1 MSYVHRASSVAAANY
16 GLTPLQLELLQ
27 ALADG
32 ETLTEYA
39 RRTGRKTSSVRTRA
53 NLARRNLG
61 ARNRTHAVAAAVRKG
76 LIW

>member
-1 MSYVHRASSVAAANY
+1 MTASDF

-39 RRTGRKTSSVRTRA
+39 RRTGRTRA
-53 NLARRNLG
+53 TVLSRARLAKRNLA
-61 ARNRTHAVAAAVRKG
+61 ARSRLHAVAAAMRKG
-76 LIW
+76 LIE